1 MNEWETCWGHESFY
15 KISMDLLSDNDFLRK
30 LINILF
36 EIDFF
41 CGLQLNSLIQ
51 RYEWCKGQSFVGQ
64 TEGTLSIF
72 AVEYFLYAY
81 NITCYIWQ
89 NVYYTNKSNYMRLFA

>member
-1 MNEWETCWGHESFY
+1 
-15 KISMDLLSDNDFLRK
+15 MDLLADNDFLRK

-36 EIDFF
+36 EMDFF

-51 RYEWCKGQSFVGQ
+51 RYERWKGQRFVGQ

-72 AVEYFLYAY
+72 AVEYFSVCIQYNLLHLTKCVLYQQEQ
-81 NITCYIWQ
+81 T
-89 NVYYTNKSNYMRLFA
+89 T